1 MGNSDY
7 TAVMNIMQ
15 AYMTATF
22 EGDITGFKDI
32 FHESIVMNGYL
43 GDQLIVGNADM
54 FLAQMGDS
62 PSLKSSGAP
71 YKGQVSNVS
80 ITNDVASAT
89 ILESGFGDM
98 SFINYFNLVKINGI
112 WKITSK
118 TFSTI

>member
-118 TFSTI
+118 TFSTM